1 MLQDNNGKGRV
12 SPIKIF
18 ADPDFSFNF
27 LLKFQPRRT
36 QSERYKGNIMTVT
49 TAIKIVDQ
57 LGLIEDQIE
66 QLQEQAEALK
76 NQIKMLGAGTYA
88 GFMYVTTIKYTAEKK
103 STSWSA
109 VAKEL
114 NAPAD
119 LVAKH
124 TKITKDILSAETKVL
139 SN

>member
-1 MLQDNNGKGRV
+1 
-12 SPIKIF
+12 
-18 ADPDFSFNF
+18 
-27 LLKFQPRRT
+27 
-36 QSERYKGNIMTVT
+36 MTVT

-88 GFMYVTTIKYTAEKK
+88 GSMYVTTIKYTAEKK
-103 STSWSA
+103 STSWAA

>member
-1 MLQDNNGKGRV
+1 MTTSTSLQ
-12 SPIKIF
+12 
-18 ADPDFSFNF
+18 
-27 LLKFQPRRT
+27 
-36 QSERYKGNIMTVT
+36 
-49 TAIKIVDQ
+49 IVDE
-57 LGLIEDQIE
+57 LGALLDQIE
-66 QLQEQAEALK
+66 LLTEQAENLK
-76 NQIKMLGAGTYA
+76 NQLKLLGKGTYA
-88 GFMYVTTIKYTAEKK
+88 GDLYVTIIKHTEEKK

-124 TKITKDILSAETKVL
+124 TKVTYNILSAETKAL